1 MDTHDKLKEIRN
13 EYKQYLI
20 EKHPEWSENTIS
32 THVSD
37 ACYIWNNTV
46 IPGFW
51 KVFVSDES
59 MEAAKESIKDFLKN
73 ETKSDKYEERA
84 NYYFKDLLM
93 LKEFVLSS
101 YLSDLVSFLRKSLI
115 LSLAVSRDS
124 SETNTFQKPGI
135 TVLFQM

>member
-1 MDTHDKLKEIRN
+1 MDTHEKLKEIRK

-20 EKHPEWSENTIS
+20 EKHPEWSDNTVS

-59 MEAAKESIKDFLKN
+59 MEVAKESIKEFLKKGLEKFN
-73 ETKSDKYEERA
+73 EKYE
-84 NYYFKDLLM
+84 
-93 LKEFVLSS
+93 
-101 YLSDLVSFLRKSLI
+101 
-115 LSLAVSRDS
+115 
-124 SETNTFQKPGI
+124 
-135 TVLFQM
+135 

>member
-1 MDTHDKLKEIRN
+1 MDTHDKIREIRA
-13 EYKQYLI
+13 EYKEYLI
-20 EKHPEWSENTIS
+20 ERHPDWSESTVS

-59 MEAAKESIKDFLKN
+59 METARESIKDFLKN
-73 ETKSDKYEERA
+73 ETKSDKYEERT

-93 LKEFVLSS
+93 LKEFFDVK
-101 YLSDLVSFLRKSLI
+101 Y
-115 LSLAVSRDS
+115 
-124 SETNTFQKPGI
+124 G
-135 TVLFQM
+135 

>member
-1 MDTHDKLKEIRN
+1 MDTHEKLKEIRS
-13 EYKQYLI
+13 EYKQYLT

-73 ETKSDKYEERA
+73 ETKSD
-84 NYYFKDLLM
+84 
-93 LKEFVLSS
+93 
-101 YLSDLVSFLRKSLI
+101 
-115 LSLAVSRDS
+115 
-124 SETNTFQKPGI
+124 
-135 TVLFQM
+135 